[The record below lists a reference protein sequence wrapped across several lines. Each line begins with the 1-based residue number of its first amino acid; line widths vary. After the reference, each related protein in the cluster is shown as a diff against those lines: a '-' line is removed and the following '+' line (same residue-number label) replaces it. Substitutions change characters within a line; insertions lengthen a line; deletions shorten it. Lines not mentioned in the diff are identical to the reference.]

1 MNSEPDRYTSLDAAL
16 RDHHLPMENDPQ
28 IRHFVTAL
36 GITDFYDRGSYI
48 KAARPA
54 GTSGPALQIYY
65 GYTSGFASE
74 DEARMAADGITEH
87 WPSHRGKD
95 VWGVTHLENK
105 IRTGDGS
112 GPGRA
117 HAADAQREA
126 CPTCHYLLP
135 ASGSCDNCG

>member
-54 GTSGPALQIYY
+54 GTSGPALQVHQRLRQR
-65 GYTSGFASE
+65 GRGQ
-74 DEARMAADGITEH
+74 DG
-87 WPSHRGKD
+87 R
-95 VWGVTHLENK
+95 
-105 IRTGDGS
+105 
-112 GPGRA
+112 
-117 HAADAQREA
+117 
-126 CPTCHYLLP
+126 
-135 ASGSCDNCG
+135 